1 MDDWRDTRDKDS
13 AFRQGT
19 LPMTGTYVVAPP
31 ANPDVDKVDS
41 MPTDLLGRE
50 YETFPAPE
58 PLQQHGP
65 ARVIAMCNQKGGVGK
80 TTTSIN
86 LAAGLG
92 YLGNKVLLVDF
103 DPQGNATDNFGFD
116 IDGTNVPTIY
126 EVLKDEALITEAIL
140 NYKGIDVIPAD
151 IALSSAEREFTQV
164 GSEHRLKRVLQPI
177 EENYD
182 YIIIDCPPSLGI
194 LTVNAFTVSDEIII
208 PVEAAYFSLK
218 GLVKL
223 NETIETVKEY
233 TNERLIIR
241 GVLFTK
247 YNERFNISK
256 EMNKT
261 ANQISDALHVNIFDT
276 YIRRTI
282 TVDEAQAAGSDLI
295 SFNKTSTAE
304 DDYIQFTKE
313 FLEKVGDLNE

>member
-1 MDDWRDTRDKDS
+1 MTTRLNNIVILINCDIAILINCDI
-13 AFRQGT
+13 AILRYCDII
-19 LPMTGTYVVAPP
+19 MTQHHKEDIIMARIISVA
-31 ANPDVDKVDS
+31 
-41 MPTDLLGRE
+41 
-50 YETFPAPE
+50 
-58 PLQQHGP
+58 
-65 ARVIAMCNQKGGVGK
+65 NQKGGVSK

-86 LAAGLG
+86 LGAALHFTF
-92 YLGNKVLLVDF
+92 NKSVLVIDM

-126 EVLKDEALITEAIL
+126 EVLKDEASITEAIL

-233 TNERLIIR
+233 TNESLIIR

>member
-1 MDDWRDTRDKDS
+1 MARIIS
-13 AFRQGT
+13 
-19 LPMTGTYVVAPP
+19 VA
-31 ANPDVDKVDS
+31 
-41 MPTDLLGRE
+41 
-50 YETFPAPE
+50 
-58 PLQQHGP
+58 
-65 ARVIAMCNQKGGVGK
+65 NQKGGVSK

-86 LAAGLG
+86 LGAALHFTF
-92 YLGNKVLLVDF
+92 NKSVLVIDM

-126 EVLKDEALITEAIL
+126 EVLKDEASITEAIL

-233 TNERLIIR
+233 TNDRLIIR

-261 ANQISDALHVNIFDT
+261 ANQISNALNVNIFDT

>member
-1 MDDWRDTRDKDS
+1 MTTRLNNIVILINCDIAILQYCDII
-13 AFRQGT
+13 
-19 LPMTGTYVVAPP
+19 MTQHHKEDIIMARIISVA
-31 ANPDVDKVDS
+31 
-41 MPTDLLGRE
+41 
-50 YETFPAPE
+50 
-58 PLQQHGP
+58 
-65 ARVIAMCNQKGGVGK
+65 NQKGGVSK

-86 LAAGLG
+86 LGAALHFTF
-92 YLGNKVLLVDF
+92 NKSVLVIDM

-126 EVLKDEALITEAIL
+126 EVLKDEASITEAIL

-233 TNERLIIR
+233 TNESLIIR

>member
-1 MDDWRDTRDKDS
+1 MTTRLNNTVILINCDIAILRYCDII
-13 AFRQGT
+13 
-19 LPMTGTYVVAPP
+19 MTQHHKEDIIMARIISVA
-31 ANPDVDKVDS
+31 
-41 MPTDLLGRE
+41 
-50 YETFPAPE
+50 
-58 PLQQHGP
+58 
-65 ARVIAMCNQKGGVGK
+65 NQKGGVSK

-86 LAAGLG
+86 LGAALHFTF
-92 YLGNKVLLVDF
+92 NKSVLVIDM

-126 EVLKDEALITEAIL
+126 EVLKDEASITEAIL

-233 TNERLIIR
+233 TNESLIIR

>member
-1 MDDWRDTRDKDS
+1 MTILCNCNIVILINRNSMTTRLNNIVILINCDIAILRYCDII
-13 AFRQGT
+13 
-19 LPMTGTYVVAPP
+19 MTQHHKEDIIMARIISVA
-31 ANPDVDKVDS
+31 
-41 MPTDLLGRE
+41 
-50 YETFPAPE
+50 
-58 PLQQHGP
+58 
-65 ARVIAMCNQKGGVGK
+65 NQKGGVSK

-86 LAAGLG
+86 LGAALHFTF
-92 YLGNKVLLVDF
+92 NKSVLVIDM

-126 EVLKDEALITEAIL
+126 EVLKDEASITEAIL

-233 TNERLIIR
+233 TNESLIIR

>member
-1 MDDWRDTRDKDS
+1 M
-13 AFRQGT
+13 FQRQRLALT
-19 LPMTGTYVVAPP
+19 L
-31 ANPDVDKVDS
+31 
-41 MPTDLLGRE
+41 
-50 YETFPAPE
+50 
-58 PLQQHGP
+58 
-65 ARVIAMCNQKGGVGK
+65 
-80 TTTSIN
+80 
-86 LAAGLG
+86 
-92 YLGNKVLLVDF
+92 

-126 EVLKDEALITEAIL
+126 EVLKDEASITEAIL

-261 ANQISDALHVNIFDT
+261 ANQISDALNVNIFDT

-282 TVDEAQAAGSDLI
+282 TVDEAQAAGSDLALIRLRPLKTII
-295 SFNKTSTAE
+295 SSLQKNF
-304 DDYIQFTKE
+304 
-313 FLEKVGDLNE
+313 